1 MQSKRILIIDGLNAF
16 VRAYSAD
23 PSRTPQQVPVGG
35 VRGFLKILQKMIR
48 ITDPDRIFICWDGEG
63 GSQKR
68 KSMFKEYKQG
78 RNPLT
83 LNSQIAPN
91 AEDELKNRIW
101 QETRLVEYLNQLP
114 IIQLMVEGVEA
125 DDLIGFIV
133 KDPKF
138 HIYQKVIVSNDKDF
152 IQLCDERTILYRPVK
167 DQILNIKTVLD
178 EYNIHPYNFVLA
190 RAICGDVSD
199 NLPGVKGAGLATVAK
214 RFPILKEEK
223 EYELDD
229 ILKICREKYHDQK
242 IYKAVVQ
249 DQKKIKLNHKV
260 MQLQYRLVTIEN
272 KKKIL
277 SGMKGE
283 ECILNKPLFDKM
295 AVEDGIAD
303 IDFTQLFDSMKKIVL
318 ENCKDKR

>member
-16 VRAYSAD
+16 IRSYSAD
-23 PSRTPQQVPVGG
+23 PSVTPQQIPVGG

-48 ITDPDRIFICWDGEG
+48 ITGPDRVFIAWDGAG

-83 LNSQIAPN
+83 LNSNIAAN

-114 IIQLMVEGVEA
+114 VIQIMVEGVEA
-125 DDLIGFIV
+125 DDIIGFLS
-133 KDPKF
+133 KDTKF
-138 HIYQKVIVSNDKDF
+138 HQYQKVIISNDKDF
-152 IQLCDERTILYRPVK
+152 IQLCDDRTILYRPVK
-167 DQILNIKTVLD
+167 EQILNIKTVLE

-199 NLPGVKGAGLATVAK
+199 NLPGVKGAGLPTIAK
-214 RFPILKEEK
+214 RFPMLREEK
-223 EYELDD
+223 EYALDD

-249 DQKKIKLNHKV
+249 EQKKIKLNHRV
-260 MQLQYRLVTIEN
+260 MQLQYRLLPADT
-272 KKKIL
+272 KKQIL
-277 SGMKGE
+277 LGMKGE
-283 ECILNKPLFDKM
+283 ECILNKPLFDRM
-295 AVEDGIAD
+295 AVADGLAD
-303 IDFTQLFDSMKKIVL
+303 IDFKELFSCMEKIVL
-318 ENCKDKR
+318 ENCSKKK

>member
-114 IIQLMVEGVEA
+114 IIQLMIEGVEA

-152 IQLCDERTILYRPVK
+152 IQLCDDRTILYRPVK

-229 ILKICREKYHDQK
+229 ILKICRQKYHDQK

-260 MQLQYRLVTIEN
+260 MQLQYRLVTVEN

>member
-1 MQSKRILIIDGLNAF
+1 MKRILIVDFLNAF

-23 PSRTPQQVPVGG
+23 PSRTPQQIPVGG

-48 ITDPDRIFICWDGEG
+48 ITGPDRVFICYDGEG

-83 LNSQIAPN
+83 LNSSISAN

-114 IIQLMVEGVEA
+114 LIQLMVEGVEA
-125 DDLIGFIV
+125 DDLVGFIC

-138 HIYQKVIVSNDKDF
+138 HTYQKVIVSNDKDF

-167 DQILNIKTVLD
+167 DQILNIKTVLE

-199 NLPGVKGAGLATVAK
+199 NLPGVKGAGLPTVAK
-214 RFPILKEEK
+214 RFPLLREER
-223 EYELDD
+223 ELELEDL
-229 ILKICREKYHDQK
+229 LKICREKYHDQK

-249 DQKKIKLNHKV
+249 EQKKIKLNHKV
-260 MQLQYRLVTIEN
+260 MQLQYRQIPTDT
-272 KKKIL
+272 KKSIL
-277 SGMKGE
+277 KGMKGE
-283 ECILNKPLFDKM
+283 ECIFSKPVFERM
-295 AVEDGIAD
+295 AEEDGLSD
-303 IDFTQLFDSMKKIVL
+303 IDFSELFFCMEKIVL
-318 ENCKDKR
+318 ENCEEKK

>member
-1 MQSKRILIIDGLNAF
+1 
-16 VRAYSAD
+16 
-23 PSRTPQQVPVGG
+23 
-35 VRGFLKILQKMIR
+35 MI
-48 ITDPDRIFICWDGEG
+48 
-63 GSQKR
+63 
-68 KSMFKEYKQG
+68 
-78 RNPLT
+78 
-83 LNSQIAPN
+83 
-91 AEDELKNRIW
+91 
-101 QETRLVEYLNQLP
+101 
-114 IIQLMVEGVEA
+114 EGVEA

-138 HIYQKVIVSNDKDF
+138 HNYQKVIVSNDKDF

-167 DQILNIKTVLD
+167 DQILNIKTVLE

-229 ILKICREKYHDQK
+229 ILKICRQKYHDQK

-249 DQKKIKLNHKV
+249 EQKKIKLNHKV
-260 MQLQYRLVTIEN
+260 MQLQYRLVTVEN

-277 SGMKGE
+277 LGIKGA
-283 ECILNKPLFDKM
+283 ECILNKPLFNKM
-295 AVEDGIAD
+295 SLEDGFVD
-303 IDFTQLFDSMKKIVL
+303 IDFSELFNAAEKIVV
-318 ENCKDKR
+318 ENCPDKK

>member
-1 MQSKRILIIDGLNAF
+1 MQSKRILIIDALNAF

-23 PSRTPQQVPVGG
+23 PSRTPQQIPVGG

-48 ITDPDRIFICWDGEG
+48 ITAPDRIFICWDGEG

-78 RNPLT
+78 RKPLT
-83 LNSQIAPN
+83 LNSEISAN
-91 AEDELKNRIW
+91 AEDDLKNRIW

-125 DDLIGFIV
+125 DDLIGFIA

-138 HIYQKVIVSNDKDF
+138 HTYQKVIVSNDKDF

-167 DQILNIKTVLD
+167 DQILNIKTVLE

-190 RAICGDVSD
+190 RAICGDISD

-214 RFPILKEEK
+214 RFPLLKEDK
-223 EYELDD
+223 ECGLDD
-229 ILKICREKYHDQK
+229 ILKICRQKYHDQK
-242 IYKAVVQ
+242 IYKAIVQ
-249 DQKKIKLNHKV
+249 EQKKIKLNHKV
-260 MQLQYRLVTIEN
+260 MQLQYRLVTAEN

-277 SGMKGE
+277 SGIKGA
-283 ECILNKPLFDKM
+283 ECIFNKPQFNSLCL
-295 AVEDGIAD
+295 EDGLVD
-303 IDFTQLFDSMKKIVL
+303 VDFNELFTTSEKIVL
-318 ENCKDKR
+318 ENCNDKK

>member
-1 MQSKRILIIDGLNAF
+1 MQSKRILIIDALNAF

-35 VRGFLKILQKMIR
+35 VRAFLKILQKMIR
-48 ITDPDRIFICWDGEG
+48 ITAPDRVFICWDGEG

-78 RNPLT
+78 RKPLT
-83 LNSQIAPN
+83 LNSNIAPN

-101 QETRLVEYLNQLP
+101 QETRLVEYLNTLP
-114 IIQLMVEGVEA
+114 LIQVMVEGVEA
-125 DDLIGFIV
+125 DDLIGFFC
-133 KDPKF
+133 KDAKF
-138 HIYQKVIVSNDKDF
+138 HTYQKVIVSNDKDF

-167 DQILNIKTVLD
+167 EQILNIKTVLE

-199 NLPGVKGAGLATVAK
+199 NLPGVKGAGLPTVAK
-214 RFPILKEEK
+214 RFPLLREER
-223 EYELDD
+223 ECELDD

-249 DQKKIKLNHKV
+249 EQKKIKLNQKV
-260 MQLQYRLVTIEN
+260 MQLQYRLVTADT

-283 ECILNKPLFDKM
+283 ECILNKPLFQGLAK
-295 AVEDGIAD
+295 EDGLAD
-303 IDFTQLFDSMKKIVL
+303 IDFSELFHAAEKIVL
-318 ENCKDKR
+318 ENCPKKK

>member
-1 MQSKRILIIDGLNAF
+1 MKRILIIDGLNAF

-23 PSRTPQQVPVGG
+23 PSTTPQQFPVGG

-48 ITDPDRIFICWDGEG
+48 ITGPDRVFICWDGEG

-78 RNPLT
+78 RKPLT
-83 LNSQIAPN
+83 LNSEISAN

-114 IIQLMVEGVEA
+114 VIQLMIEGVEA

-138 HIYQKVIVSNDKDF
+138 HNYQKVIVSNDKDF

-167 DQILNIKTVLD
+167 DQILNIKTVLE

-229 ILKICREKYHDQK
+229 ILKICRQKYHDQK

-249 DQKKIKLNHKV
+249 EQKKIKLNHKV
-260 MQLQYRLVTIEN
+260 MQLQYRLVTVEN

-277 SGMKGE
+277 LGIKGA
-283 ECILNKPLFDKM
+283 ECILNKPLFNKM
-295 AVEDGIAD
+295 SLEDGFVD
-303 IDFTQLFDSMKKIVL
+303 IDFSELFNAAEKIVV
-318 ENCKDKR
+318 ENCPDKK